1 MLPLLAVLLAVAHPP
16 AAYIDT
22 GPRHVPLD
30 VSGWCWGTHC
40 GAPID
45 ASKHTATVRRNSTV
59 RVELAFAPTSVQV
72 AVNGRK
78 TTVARHGSEL
88 TWTATRAGG
97 LTIEARKGR
106 NFVVYVGRLKVRAG

>member
-22 GPRHVPLD
+22 GARHVPLD
-30 VSGWCWGTHC
+30 VSGWCWGAHC

-59 RVELAFAPTSVQV
+59 RVELAFAPTSAQV

-78 TTVARHGSEL
+78 TAVARHGSEL

-97 LTIEARKGR
+97 LTIEVRKGR

>member
-22 GPRHVPLD
+22 GAKHVPLN

-45 ASKHTATVRRNSTV
+45 ASKHTATVRPGGMV
-59 RVELAFAPTSVQV
+59 RVELAFVPTSAQV

-78 TTVARHGSEL
+78 TTVARRGSEL
-88 TWTATRAGG
+88 AWTATRPGG
-97 LTIEARKGR
+97 LTIEVRRGR
-106 NFVVYVGRLKVRAG
+106 NFVVYVGRLKLRPS

>member
-1 MLPLLAVLLAVAHPP
+1 MVLPLLAVLLAVAHPP

-22 GPRHVPLD
+22 GTKHVPLN

-45 ASKHTATVRRNSTV
+45 ASKHTVTVRRGSTV
-59 RVELAFAPTSVQV
+59 LVELAFAPTSAQV

-78 TTVARHGSEL
+78 TTVTRHGSEL
-88 TWTATRAGG
+88 TWTATQPGG
-97 LTIEARKGR
+97 LTIEVRRGR
-106 NFVVYVGRLKVRAG
+106 NFIVYVGRLKLRA